1 MDPCD
6 PDVLPDVMDP
16 VVVMAPDEPANVIV
30 LAVFPV
36 LPYTLMVPDDS
47 LD

>member
-6 PDVLPDVMDP
+6 PDVLPDLMAPD
-16 VVVMAPDEPANVIV
+16 VVMAPDEPANVIV
-30 LAVFPV
+30 LALFPE
-36 LPYTLMVPDDS
+36 LPYTLMVPDDP